1 MVNRLRL
8 TLQHFHE
15 IIKLLAIQNN
25 FVMSFHD
32 NFSQSN
38 KLDTKNQ
45 RANSTEKK
53 FPMVNRKIRKKGYSG
68 IHLFL
73 SING

>member
-1 MVNRLRL
+1 
-8 TLQHFHE
+8 
-15 IIKLLAIQNN
+15 
-25 FVMSFHD
+25 MSFHD

-38 KLDTKNQ
+38 KSDTKNQ
-45 RANSTEKK
+45 RANSTEMK

>member
-1 MVNRLRL
+1 
-8 TLQHFHE
+8 
-15 IIKLLAIQNN
+15 
-25 FVMSFHD
+25 MSFHD

-38 KLDTKNQ
+38 KSDTKNQ
-45 RANSTEKK
+45 RANSTEMK
-53 FPMVNRKIRKKGYSG
+53 FPMVNRNIRKKGYSG